1 MSSKTDTSRRK
12 FMVTLGLGG
21 AAAAAA
27 VVAGKGSDGRKAGG
41 AGASEGKGYRLTRHI
56 REYYRTAR
64 V

>member
-1 MSSKTDTSRRK
+1 MSSKTDTGRRK

-27 VVAGKGSDGRKAGG
+27 VVAGKGSDGKKADGG
-41 AGASEGKGYRLTRHI
+41 AQDEGKGYRLTQHI